1 VHPGHML
8 RALMTKK
15 KKKDLG
21 SRFAPGPYFLLK
33 CVRMPFFKSQY
44 FDIFQSCF
52 CKSKDKRRT
61 EIRIY
66 SVTDRCALESLTEKD

>member
-33 CVRMPFFKSQY
+33 YVRMPFFLNRNTLTYFSPAFVSQKTNGVLRY
-44 FDIFQSCF
+44 VF
-52 CKSKDKRRT
+52 T
-61 EIRIY
+61 
-66 SVTDRCALESLTEKD
+66 V